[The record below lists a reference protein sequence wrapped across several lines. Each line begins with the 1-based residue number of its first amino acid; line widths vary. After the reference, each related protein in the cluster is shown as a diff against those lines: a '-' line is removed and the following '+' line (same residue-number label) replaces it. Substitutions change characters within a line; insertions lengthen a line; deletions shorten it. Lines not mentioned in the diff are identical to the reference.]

1 MIISAT
7 SYFSILIEVLN
18 LYAVL
23 GASTIVVYRGCSEG
37 FDIMVVIVDF
47 CQIYGKLVGKVVS
60 IVENLYEL

>member
-23 GASTIVVYRGCSEG
+23 GASTIVVYRGGSEG